1 MKSQYNE
8 IETVI
13 ILPAL
18 HNMKSFKKHG
28 ELYRQ
33 SVRSTVWCL
42 FSNNEIPAENL

>member
-18 HNMKSFKKHG
+18 HNMKSFKKHS
-28 ELYRQ
+28 ELYRE
-33 SVRSTVWCL
+33 SVLSTVWC
-42 FSNNEIPAENL
+42 PAENL